1 LHDLTDR
8 ELVDRFLSQKDE
20 EAFRQLYRRHTPR
33 VYALVLRL
41 VGGRRHEADDAV
53 QEAWLRASRRV
64 HAFEWRS
71 ALLTW
76 LSSIAIHCALEAIRR
91 HPPGRDVE
99 LDVASPAQTVAP
111 ELSLDLD
118 RAIAALPDG
127 YRTAIVLH
135 DIEGFTHAEIAATL
149 GVTEG
154 TSRSQLFHAR
164 RALRAAL
171 PPARR

>member
-1 LHDLTDR
+1 MHDLTDR
-8 ELVDRFLSQKDE
+8 ELVDRFLTQQDE

-53 QEAWLRASRRV
+53 QEAWLRASRRL
-64 HAFEWRS
+64 HTFEWRS
-71 ALLTW
+71 ALSTW
-76 LSSIAIHCALEAIRR
+76 LSSIALHCALEAMRR
-91 HPPGRDVE
+91 HPADRDVE
-99 LDVASPAQTVAP
+99 LADTEAVRARAP

-149 GVTEG
+149 DVTEG

-164 RALRAAL
+164 RAMRAAL
-171 PPARR
+171 QSVRS